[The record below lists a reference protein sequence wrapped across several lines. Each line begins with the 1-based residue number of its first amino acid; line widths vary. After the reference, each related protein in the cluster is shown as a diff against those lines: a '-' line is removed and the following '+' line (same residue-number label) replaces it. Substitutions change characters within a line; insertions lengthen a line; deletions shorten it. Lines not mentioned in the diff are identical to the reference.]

1 MEKDTQLALVKS
13 SLLKGSLHLR
23 GENPV
28 LTDAVPESDYI

>member
-13 SLLKGSLHLR
+13 TKGLTPPQR

-28 LTDAVPESDYI
+28 LTDAIPESDYI